1 MINEERKVMIIPIG
15 LELDRAI
22 FGISK
27 YNPDI
32 IYVIYSRKEEEI
44 LIDKVD
50 VESKRFMELFVE
62 KIRGLWKYEI
72 LETDVTNLSKCT
84 DLLMEIFTKELQE
97 SEDCVFYINISTS
110 SKIFS
115 FSSFYLAGK
124 YSGNVLLFYVKPAE
138 YLMVEF
144 SAKFQ
149 DLVSKLR
156 NSEDVDMDY
165 LTETEKMI
173 ERYIEHGWTSGTFRI
188 IEIPYYKISK
198 YPDYEINLMGIMN
211 DNKNKY
217 PDGFTIE
224 NLLELN
230 REVQIKSNKIKLNY
244 HLTELER
251 QSLIENHP
259 KNRKKHVKL
268 QKSGEIFLETIAKL
282 LEN

>member
-1 MINEERKVMIIPIG
+1 MTNEERKVMIIPIG

-32 IYVIYSRKEEEI
+32 IYVIYSRKEEEN

-50 VESKRFMELFVE
+50 AESERFKELFVE
-62 KIRGLWKYEI
+62 KIRGLWKYEV
-72 LETDVTNLSKCT
+72 LDTDVTNLSKCT
-84 DLLMEIFTKELQE
+84 DLLLEIFTKELQE
-97 SEDCVFYINISTS
+97 SEHCVFYINISTS

-124 YSGNVLLFYVKPAE
+124 YSENVLLFYVKPAE

-144 SAKFQ
+144 TNRFQ
-149 DLVSKLR
+149 DIISKLR
-156 NSEDVDMDY
+156 NNEDVDSVY
-165 LTETEKMI
+165 LTEIEQMI
-173 ERYIEHGWTSGTFRI
+173 DSYTYHGWTSGPFRL
-188 IEIPYYKISK
+188 IEIPYYKLSK
-198 YPDYEINLMGIMN
+198 YPEYEINLMEIMN
-211 DNKNKY
+211 DNKNEY
-217 PDGFTIE
+217 PEGFTIE

-230 REVQIKSNKIKLNY
+230 KEVQIRSNKIKLNY

-251 QSLIENHP
+251 QSLIENNP

-268 QKSGEIFLETIAKL
+268 QKSGEIFLDTIAKL

>member
-1 MINEERKVMIIPIG
+1 MGNEERKVMIIPIG

-32 IYVIYSRKEEEI
+32 IYVIYSKKEEEN
-44 LIDKVD
+44 LVDKVD
-50 VESKRFMELFVE
+50 AESERFMELFVE
-62 KIRGLWKYEI
+62 KIRGLWKYEV
-72 LETDVTNLSKCT
+72 LKTDVTNLSKCT

-124 YSGNVLLFYVKPAE
+124 YSENVLLFYVKPAE

-144 SAKFQ
+144 ITVFQ
-149 DLVSKLR
+149 ELIQNLR
-156 NSEDVDMDY
+156 TKEAIDWEQLNIAEN
-165 LTETEKMI
+165 MI
-173 ERYIEHGWTSGTFRI
+173 QKYISHGWTSDPFKL
-188 IEIPYYKISK
+188 IEIPYYKLTK
-198 YPDYEINLMGIMN
+198 YSEYEIKLMELMN
-211 DNKNKY
+211 NNKNEY

-224 NLLELN
+224 DLLKLN
-230 REVQIKSNKIKLNY
+230 EENQIRSKKIKLNY

-251 QSLIENHP
+251 QSLIENYP

-268 QKSGEIFLETIAKL
+268 QKSGEIFLNTIAKL

>member
-1 MINEERKVMIIPIG
+1 VYKRQIIPIG

-32 IYVIYSRKEEEI
+32 VYVIYSRKEEEN
-44 LIDKVD
+44 LVDKVD
-50 VESKRFMELFVE
+50 AESERFKELFVE
-62 KIRGLWKYEI
+62 KIRGLWKYEV
-72 LETDVTNLSKCT
+72 LDTDVTSLSKCT

-97 SEDCVFYINISTS
+97 SEHCVFYINISTS

-124 YSGNVLLFYVKPAE
+124 YSENVLLFYVKPDE

-144 SAKFQ
+144 INKFQ
-149 DLVSKLR
+149 DLISKLR
-156 NSEDVDMDY
+156 NNKDVNLDY
-165 LTETEKMI
+165 LSEIEKMI
-173 ERYIEHGWTSGTFRI
+173 KRYIDHGWTSGPFRL
-188 IEIPYYKISK
+188 IEIPYYKLSK
-198 YPDYEINLMGIMN
+198 YPDYEINLMEIMN
-211 DNKNKY
+211 GNKNEY
-217 PDGFTIE
+217 PEGFTIE
-224 NLLELN
+224 DLLELKK
-230 REVQIKSNKIKLNY
+230 EVQLRSNKIKLNY

-251 QSLIENHP
+251 QSLIENIP

-268 QKSGEIFLETIAKL
+268 QKSGELFLETIAKL

>member
-1 MINEERKVMIIPIG
+1 MTIEERKVMIIPIG

-32 IYVIYSRKEEEI
+32 IYVIYSRKEEEN

-50 VESKRFMELFVE
+50 AESERFMELFVE
-62 KIRGLWKYEI
+62 KIRGLWKYEV
-72 LETDVTNLSKCT
+72 LKTDVTKLSKCT
-84 DLLMEIFTKELQE
+84 DLLQDIFTKELSE
-97 SEDCVFYINISTS
+97 SENCVFYINISTS

-124 YSGNVLLFYVKPAE
+124 YSENVLLFYVKPIE

-144 SAKFQ
+144 ITIIE
-149 DLVSKLR
+149 DLISILR
-156 NSEDVDMDY
+156 NSKNIDLAY
-165 LTETEKMI
+165 LTETENII
-173 ERYIEHGWTSGTFRI
+173 ERYKNHGWTSGPFRL
-188 IEIPYYKISK
+188 IEIPYYKLSK
-198 YPDYEINLMGIMN
+198 YPEYEINLMEIMN
-211 DNKNKY
+211 SHNNDF
-217 PDGFTIE
+217 PDGYTIE
-224 NLLELN
+224 DLLELN
-230 REVQIKSNKIKLNY
+230 NEVQMRSNKVKLNY

-251 QSLIENHP
+251 QSLIENNP

-268 QKSGEIFLETIAKL
+268 QKSGEIFLKTIAKL